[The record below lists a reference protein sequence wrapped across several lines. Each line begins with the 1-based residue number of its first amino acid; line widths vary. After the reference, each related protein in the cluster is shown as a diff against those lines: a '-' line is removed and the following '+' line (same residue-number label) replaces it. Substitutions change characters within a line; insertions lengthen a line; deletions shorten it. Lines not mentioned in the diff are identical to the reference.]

1 MLGIKLMLEIS
12 YDDTLI
18 KTFAGPMW
26 TNVSLFVQRSTP
38 FALIMLLFWRLSC
51 CAIFYVIFSVCFHV
65 INFLVRA
72 EICHDLFSTSQEKR
86 DQKGN
91 KHEQQKDFSRRGV

>member
-26 TNVSLFVQRSTP
+26 INVSLFVQRSTP
-38 FALIMLLFWRLSC
+38 FALIMLLF
-51 CAIFYVIFSVCFHV
+51 
-65 INFLVRA
+65 
-72 EICHDLFSTSQEKR
+72 
-86 DQKGN
+86 
-91 KHEQQKDFSRRGV
+91 

>member
-38 FALIMLLFWRLSC
+38 FALIMLLF
-51 CAIFYVIFSVCFHV
+51 
-65 INFLVRA
+65 
-72 EICHDLFSTSQEKR
+72 
-86 DQKGN
+86 
-91 KHEQQKDFSRRGV
+91 